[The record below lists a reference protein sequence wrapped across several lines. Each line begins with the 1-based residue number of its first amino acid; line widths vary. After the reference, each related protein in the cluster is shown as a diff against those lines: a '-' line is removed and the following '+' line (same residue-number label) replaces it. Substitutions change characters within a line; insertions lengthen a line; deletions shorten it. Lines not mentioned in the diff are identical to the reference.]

1 MKTTIELPDALARRA
16 RDVSARHR
24 VTLRELVVSGL
35 MAELDRREQPV
46 RRSFALRTMAG
57 DGLAHGVAPD
67 EVIAASYES

>member
-16 RDVSARHR
+16 RDVSARQR

-35 MAELDRREQPV
+35 LAELDRREQP
-46 RRSFALRTMAG
+46 RPRPFALRTMG
-57 DGLAHGVAPD
+57 GEGLARDVAPA